1 VRRFVVP
8 RWEDWRRFGE
18 LLSGTEMGKRER
30 RNFGRRQRDRVL
42 LKGVIRGAGGEMEAV
57 LFDDP
62 FESDKS
68 GGVRI

>member
-1 VRRFVVP
+1 
-8 RWEDWRRFGE
+8 
-18 LLSGTEMGKRER
+18 MGKRER
-30 RNFGRRQRDRVL
+30 RNFGRRERERVL
-42 LKGVIRGAGGEMEAV
+42 LEGVVRGAGGKMEAV